1 MQNLAE
7 LDWRVGRG
15 KYGLSLLD
23 EIWRHIEQSFLAE
36 EPRGRRKILEDL
48 GPAAFLRQNQHL
60 R

>member
-1 MQNLAE
+1 
-7 LDWRVGRG
+7 
-15 KYGLSLLD
+15 
-23 EIWRHIEQSFLAE
+23 LAE